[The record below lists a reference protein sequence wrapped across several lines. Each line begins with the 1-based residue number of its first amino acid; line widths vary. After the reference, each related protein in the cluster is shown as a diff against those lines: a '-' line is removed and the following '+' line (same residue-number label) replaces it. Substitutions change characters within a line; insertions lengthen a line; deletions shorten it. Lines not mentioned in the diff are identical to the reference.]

1 MCDNC
6 DAHCCCSVFVMNIRL
21 ILIAPK
27 VVIVALVIVV
37 QNNFNDGILIG
48 ARHETLQ
55 ISILYKQKIQS
66 FHSVRT
72 FAQKDYFLHRYLRR
86 QIFQQNIPGFR
97 KTMDSWEYEG

>member
-27 VVIVALVIVV
+27 AVIVALVIVV

-48 ARHETLQ
+48 ARHERLQ
-55 ISILYKQKIQS
+55 ISILYKPEN
-66 FHSVRT
+66 SVISLSANLCSERL
-72 FAQKDYFLHRYLRR
+72 FL
-86 QIFQQNIPGFR
+86 
-97 KTMDSWEYEG
+97 T

>member
-48 ARHETLQ
+48 ARHERLQ
-55 ISILYKQKIQS
+55 ISILYKPEN
-66 FHSVRT
+66 SVISLSANLCSERI
-72 FAQKDYFLHRYLRR
+72 YLHRYLRR